1 MSSPSQGDYYLEL
14 AREDYYLSGGEPPG
28 TWLGEGADRFG
39 LTGQVSR
46 EELHNLL
53 EGYSA
58 DGTSSLVKNAGK
70 EDRQAGWDLTF
81 SAPKS
86 VSVAWSQSEGDQR
99 SAFQDAHKTAVKKA
113 LSYLELEAAITRLG
127 AGGVHREKAGLVI
140 ATFEHSTSRAQDPA
154 LHTHALVLN
163 LGIRDDGG
171 TGTIE
176 SRHLYQHK
184 MAAGALYRAELAYQ
198 IERDP
203 RLGLQAERKQSW
215 FELKGVSE
223 DLKEEF
229 SKRRKEVEGELFT
242 QGFEG
247 AKAAK
252 VAALN
257 TRSTKEH
264 VSRDVLFS
272 QWREVGLKHGWSKEQ
287 LEALVSLPSV
297 QRALVSEQSNAF
309 SAAVDRI
316 TQRQSHFSEKDL
328 VRHVAE
334 EAQGRGLGSEQV
346 FSLIKDR
353 LATSPEIVHLGR
365 VNGERRFTTK
375 EMLELERSM
384 LAKVED
390 SKTVPFPLL
399 SDQVLQG
406 AFSKRDGISEE
417 QKEAVRHITQRKGT
431 VQAVSGMAGTGK
443 SFMLGAARE
452 AYEAQGLRVIG
463 AALSGKAAQG
473 LQEGSGIE
481 SNTIH
486 ATLKQIETGSL
497 WLNSRTVL
505 VVDEAGMVGTRQMER
520 IVSHVHDSGAK
531 LVLVGDARQ
540 LQPVDAGGPFK
551 AIAERVGEARLS
563 TIRRQEEYWAREA
576 VHKFASGNAK
586 EGLSEFAKRGLLSI
600 SENREGACKALLK
613 DWKEQGIQR
622 PEENIILVG
631 TNSEAKR
638 LNEQAQLERFSAGK
652 LGSESIKIGN
662 ERAFIGD
669 RILFTRNS
677 RMYGVRNGQLAT
689 VEAVD
694 RQKDQIRA
702 RLDNGSLV
710 KIDLGSY
717 EFVKLGYA
725 VTTHKSQGMTAKNA
739 YILAGGSMQ
748 DREFSYVQV
757 SRAQKRTR
765 IYTDRLEAGEQ
776 LEGLTRQMSTSRQKN
791 LATEVLSTV
800 YRRELQIQR

>member
-14 AREDYYLSGGEPPG
+14 AREDYYLAGGEPPG
-28 TWLGEGADRFG
+28 TWLGEGAERFG
-39 LTGQVSR
+39 LTGQVTR

-58 DGTSSLVKNAGK
+58 DGGTPLVKNAGK

-99 SAFQDAHKTAVKKA
+99 SAFQEAHKIAVEKA
-113 LSYLELEAAITRLG
+113 LSYLESEAAITRLG
-127 AGGVHREKAGLVI
+127 AGGVHRERAGLVI

-163 LGIRDDGG
+163 LGIREDGG

-229 SKRRKEVEGELFT
+229 SKRRKEVEGELVA

-297 QRALVSEQSNAF
+297 QRDLSSEQSNAF

-384 LAKVED
+384 LAKVEG
-390 SKTVPFPLL
+390 SKTIPFPLL

-406 AFSKRDGISEE
+406 AFSKREGISEE
-417 QKEAVRHITQRKGT
+417 QKEAVRHITQRPGT

-443 SFMLGAARE
+443 SFMLGAAKE
-452 AYEAQGLRVIG
+452 AYEAQGLRVVG

-473 LQEGSGIE
+473 LQDGSGIE
-481 SNTIH
+481 SNTLH
-486 ATLKQIETGSL
+486 ATLKQIEGGSL
-497 WLNSRTVL
+497 RLDSRTVL
-505 VVDEAGMVGTRQMER
+505 VVDEAGMVGTRQMAR
-520 IVSHVHDSGAK
+520 LVSQVNASGAK

-551 AIAERVGEARLS
+551 AIAEKVGEARLS
-563 TIRRQEEYWAREA
+563 TIRRQEE
-576 VHKFASGNAK
+576 
-586 EGLSEFAKRGLLSI
+586 
-600 SENREGACKALLK
+600 
-613 DWKEQGIQR
+613 
-622 PEENIILVG
+622 
-631 TNSEAKR
+631 
-638 LNEQAQLERFSAGK
+638 
-652 LGSESIKIGN
+652 
-662 ERAFIGD
+662 
-669 RILFTRNS
+669 
-677 RMYGVRNGQLAT
+677 
-689 VEAVD
+689 
-694 RQKDQIRA
+694 
-702 RLDNGSLV
+702 
-710 KIDLGSY
+710 
-717 EFVKLGYA
+717 
-725 VTTHKSQGMTAKNA
+725 
-739 YILAGGSMQ
+739 
-748 DREFSYVQV
+748 
-757 SRAQKRTR
+757 
-765 IYTDRLEAGEQ
+765 
-776 LEGLTRQMSTSRQKN
+776 
-791 LATEVLSTV
+791 
-800 YRRELQIQR
+800 